1 MIDFEFNKII
11 IDFTMASAPVSQHVT
26 TGPSSHSSADTIDP
40 ITKFK
45 ILVPHLKES
54 LQVM

>member
-1 MIDFEFNKII
+1 MM
-11 IDFTMASAPVSQHVT
+11 MASGTGGQHVPV
-26 TGPSSHSSADTIDP
+26 PSSHTSTDTIDP

-54 LQVM
+54 LQVI